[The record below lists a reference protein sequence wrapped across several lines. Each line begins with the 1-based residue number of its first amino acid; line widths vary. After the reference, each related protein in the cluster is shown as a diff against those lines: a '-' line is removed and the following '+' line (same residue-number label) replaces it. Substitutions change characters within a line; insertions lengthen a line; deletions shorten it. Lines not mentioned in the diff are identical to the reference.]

1 MLSDS
6 LQLHEPAA
14 HQASLSFTISWSLL
28 KLMSIES
35 MMPSH
40 RLILRCPL
48 LLASVF
54 PSFMVFSNDLALCF
68 RWQNIGASAAII
80 LMNIQGSFPLG
91 LTGLVSSQSKGLSS
105 RLRHCSLKA
114 SFFGAQASS
123 WSSSHVIH
131 DHWKNHSFD

>member
-1 MLSDS
+1 MT
-6 LQLHEPAA
+6 PWTAA
-14 HQASLSFTISWSLL
+14 RQASLSINNSWSLL
-28 KLMSIES
+28 KLVSIES

-40 RLILRCPL
+40 RLIFCCPL

-68 RWQNIGASAAII
+68 RWQNIGASAAVI

-91 LTGLVSSQSKGLSS
+91 LTGLVPLQSKGLSS
-105 RLRHCSLKA
+105 LLLHCNLKA

-123 WSSSHVIH
+123 WSSSHIIH